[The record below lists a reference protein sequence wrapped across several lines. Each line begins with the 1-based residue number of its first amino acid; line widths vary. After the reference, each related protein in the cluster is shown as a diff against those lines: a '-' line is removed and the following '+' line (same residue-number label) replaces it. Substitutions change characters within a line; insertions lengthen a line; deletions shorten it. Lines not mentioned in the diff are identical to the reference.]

1 MMHAYLSIC
10 AEPSLA
16 LLGIAKPWVSQ
27 LAPTLQEIYIAQRIN
42 NPNLFKYFNTI
53 LPTWM
58 SLMGSTA
65 EFHGHTLF
73 AEYYVLEE
81 L

>member
-1 MMHAYLSIC
+1 MPIC

-27 LAPTLQEIYIAQRIN
+27 LAPTLQETYIAQRIN
-42 NPNLFKYFNTI
+42 NSNLFKHFNTV

-58 SLMGSTA
+58 YAMGLMA
-65 EFHGHTLF
+65 ELYGHTLF
-73 AEYYVLEE
+73 AEYYVPEE

>member
-1 MMHAYLSIC
+1 MRKVPIC

-27 LAPTLQEIYIAQRIN
+27 LAPTLQETYIAQRVNNIN
-42 NPNLFKYFNTI
+42 TV
-53 LPTWM
+53 LPTGV
-58 SLMGSTA
+58 SAMGPTA
-65 EFHGHTLF
+65 ELYGHTLF
-73 AEYYVLEE
+73 AEYYVPGE